1 MLNLLESWLDLRFIY
16 TRNMPQNMADTV
28 STAVQASSLLSQQTA
43 LAMIPGIDDPQA
55 ELERK
60 EDEQSNF
67 MKKAMNQAL
76 PDYLKAGV
84 DNDEENSEE

>member
-1 MLNLLESWLDLRFIY
+1 
-16 TRNMPQNMADTV
+16 MADAV

-55 ELERK
+55 EIERK
-60 EDEQSNF
+60 EDEQSNS

>member
-1 MLNLLESWLDLRFIY
+1 MKKTGKSLSELLKDFKDY
-16 TRNMPQNMADTV
+16 
-28 STAVQASSLLSQQTA
+28 
-43 LAMIPGIDDPQA
+43 PQA

-60 EDEQSNF
+60 EDEQSNS

>member
-1 MLNLLESWLDLRFIY
+1 
-16 TRNMPQNMADTV
+16 MPQNVADAV

-60 EDEQSNF
+60 EDEQSNS
-67 MKKAMNQAL
+67 MKKAMNQA
-76 PDYLKAGV
+76 YLII
-84 DNDEENSEE
+84 

>member
-1 MLNLLESWLDLRFIY
+1 
-16 TRNMPQNMADTV
+16 
-28 STAVQASSLLSQQTA
+28 
-43 LAMIPGIDDPQA
+43 MIPGIDDPQA

-60 EDEQSNF
+60 EDEQSNS

>member
-1 MLNLLESWLDLRFIY
+1 
-16 TRNMPQNMADTV
+16 MADAV

-60 EDEQSNF
+60 EDEQSNS

>member
-1 MLNLLESWLDLRFIY
+1 
-16 TRNMPQNMADTV
+16 MPQNMADTV

>member
-1 MLNLLESWLDLRFIY
+1 
-16 TRNMPQNMADTV
+16 MADTV

-55 ELERK
+55 EIERK
-60 EDEQSNF
+60 EDEQSNS

>member
-1 MLNLLESWLDLRFIY
+1 
-16 TRNMPQNMADTV
+16 MADTV